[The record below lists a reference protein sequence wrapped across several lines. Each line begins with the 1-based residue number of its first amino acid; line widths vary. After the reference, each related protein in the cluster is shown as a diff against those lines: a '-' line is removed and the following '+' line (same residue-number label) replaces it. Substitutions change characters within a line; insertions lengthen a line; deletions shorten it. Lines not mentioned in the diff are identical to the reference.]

1 MELITLQENSGEN
14 SCPECGS
21 NRLIMD
27 YVRAE
32 EVCDACGLVVRDHH
46 IDKGPEWTNR
56 EDGRS
61 SPSRVGSPATI
72 ATHDRGLTTEISPGT
87 RDSKGNRLQA
97 NDGGRLRR
105 LRRLQKQ
112 MKYSRAGER
121 SLAEALIEL
130 DRMASRMEIP
140 DEFRREAAMVYRKAA
155 SKGLVRGRTI
165 KGMAGASIYV
175 ACRIMMA
182 PRTLDEIAQILQV
195 DKREIT
201 LSFKVIIR
209 GLKLGLTTPRAEDYL
224 GRVASRLNLPMAVQA
239 EALRLIR
246 RAEKLERFHSKSP
259 MGTVAAC
266 IYLASLKLRQKVSQS
281 KISEACGISEVTIR
295 VRYTS
300 LSDALGLGVSPR
312 RTKSHAFGA
321 AA

>member
-1 MELITLQENSGEN
+1 MEVVTVEESSGEG

-21 NRLIMD
+21 SHLVMD

-32 EVCDACGLVVRDHH
+32 EVCEVCGLVVRDRY

-56 EDGRS
+56 GDGR
-61 SPSRVGSPATI
+61 GSPTSI
-72 ATHDRGLTTEISPGT
+72 STHDKGLTTEISPGT

-130 DRMASRMEIP
+130 DRMASMMEIP
-140 DEFRREAAMVYRKAA
+140 EEFRREAAMVYRKAA
-155 SKGLVRGRTI
+155 SRGLVRGRTI
-165 KGMAGASIYV
+165 KGMAGASIYI

-182 PRTLDEIAQILQV
+182 PRTLDEISQFLHV

-201 LSFKVIIR
+201 LSFKVIAR
-209 GLKLGLTTPRAEDYL
+209 GLKLGLPTPSAEDYL
-224 GRVASRLNLPMAVQA
+224 GRVASRLSLAMDVQA

-246 RAEKLERFHSKSP
+246 KAEKSERFHSKSP

-266 IYLASLKLRQKVSQS
+266 IYLASLKLGQKVSQG
-281 KISEACGISEVTIR
+281 KIGEACGVSEVTIR
-295 VRYTS
+295 VRYLS
-300 LSDALGLGVSPR
+300 ISDALGLDITPR
-312 RTKSHAFGA
+312 RTRVRAVATA
-321 AA
+321 A